1 VRNPVRKF
9 LGVGLIGLLGV
20 FVAAPAI
27 AGAQTVPGEGAP
39 PKPTTQCTF
48 SVTPNPIPALGAN
61 VTVAGT
67 APAGVT
73 VELFLGGSTDVA
85 QTQTVAASP
94 DPAPFSFAP
103 FPVNTD
109 NLQVDVNYTY
119 GNKNF
124 YIGGCTNV
132 SGEVVTRIT
141 VQVAGNVTGRLAFT
155 GSSDTPTY
163 VLIGFGALAVG
174 VVLVVASRRRARV
187 HG

>member
-1 VRNPVRKF
+1 M
-9 LGVGLIGLLGV
+9 
-20 FVAAPAI
+20 APAM

-39 PKPTTQCTF
+39 PIPTTLCTF
-48 SVTPNPIPALGAN
+48 SVTPNPILALGTN

-67 APAGVT
+67 APAGTT
-73 VELFLGGSTDVA
+73 VELFLRGSTDVV
-85 QTQTVAASP
+85 QSQTVAASP
-94 DPAPFSFAP
+94 DPAPFSFTP
-103 FPVNTD
+103 FPVDTN
-109 NLQVDVNYTY
+109 NLQVDVNFTY

-141 VQVAGNVTGRLAFT
+141 VRTDPANTGRLAFT